1 LQSPNSIFYDRSNVA
16 ESDPGAA
23 EFSLLHVSSPAPQEA
38 DVALEARSP
47 NADPTERLPV
57 YPRAPRKMPA
67 SERPGRLA
75 RFARETL
82 KTAATLLILV
92 LAVLAA
98 LVIWD
103 SYVTAPW
110 TRDGTVRVQVARIAS
125 QVSGQITDVR
135 IVDNQY
141 VHKGD
146 VLYVIDPF
154 DFQVT
159 LDTGK
164 AQLRQKTADLQVQ

>member
-1 LQSPNSIFYDRSNVA
+1 MQSPNSIFYDRSNVA

-38 DVALEARSP
+38 GVALEARSP

-75 RFARETL
+75 RFARETP

-92 LAVLAA
+92 LAVLRPFLR
-98 LVIWD
+98 LVAFD
-103 SYVTAPW
+103 RAFSRPP
-110 TRDGTVRVQVARIAS
+110 IAELS
-125 QVSGQITDVR
+125 
-135 IVDNQY
+135 
-141 VHKGD
+141 
-146 VLYVIDPF
+146 LYVLILALLIVVF
-154 DFQVT
+154 
-159 LDTGK
+159 
-164 AQLRQKTADLQVQ
+164 